1 MRTATP
7 LNITEQP
14 GTGLAYVIRDLKT
27 DKLVRCATAAHRD
40 LLRRGSKIRSL
51 RAFSGEEP
59 YFIAKIGSLRTKFT
73 VLKFLCGAHH
83 DKCLDETGRYEWT
96 GITLSE
102 AKKRKLEFDSPGR
115 NTNEEEGEGEGRN
128 EVAPKREM
136 QMRGAAKIDPR
147 AIKFPMKSNILSSLK
162 GAKMRM
168 FAVVFVADPKGKS
181 RNDDP
186 SIN

>member
-27 DKLVRCATAAHRD
+27 NTLVRCATAAHRD

-59 YFIAKIGSLRTKFT
+59 YFIAKIGSLRSKFT

-102 AKKRKLEFDSPGR
+102 AKKKKLEFDSPGR
-115 NTNEEEGEGEGRN
+115 ATNEEEGEE
-128 EVAPKREM
+128 APKRELQM

-147 AIKFPMKSNILSSLK
+147 AIKFPAKSNLLSSLK

-181 RNDDP
+181 RTDDP